1 MTTSATVP
9 SRDHATVSA
18 TLSYRSSNVQVIG
31 TRSMSGDGRA
41 PRIKNRAPAPI
52 QITAEQLLREAQERQ
67 IAPKRKTPRVRIES
81 YEELEDYRARKRTE
95 YEDAIRRLRGNVRNL
110 TYLHVDGCLDK
121 VRNVGSYARSNGPVT
136 LGV

>member
-1 MTTSATVP
+1 
-9 SRDHATVSA
+9 
-18 TLSYRSSNVQVIG
+18 
-31 TRSMSGDGRA
+31 MSGDGRA

-67 IAPKRKTPRVRIES
+67 IAPKRKTPRLRIES

-110 TYLHVDGCLDK
+110 FYLHVDGCLDK